1 MNVLVVGD
9 IVGQSG
15 VTAFCQEIGKMKA
28 EYSADVIIVNGENSE
43 RGSGINKDIF
53 YSLIN
58 AGADVVTLGNHT
70 WGKKDIFS
78 FIDSEPRL
86 IRPLNYAEDLVGKGS
101 VIIEK
106 NGVKI
111 GVINL
116 IGRINMGGSFDC
128 PFKTAEKEIEKLKN
142 AGAGLIIIDFH
153 AEATAEKK
161 ALAYYLKDKANII
174 FGTHTH
180 VQTNDEEIYDSGM
193 GYITDIGMTGP
204 YDSIIGMDKEIAL
217 KRFLTQIPE
226 RYQVAEGPNMIN
238 AVLFKVNDATKKV
251 ENIEKIIKKDLHFT

>member
-1 MNVLVVGD
+1 MNILAVGD

-15 VTAFCQEIGKMKA
+15 VEMFKRNISKLKEKYNI
-28 EYSADVIIVNGENSE
+28 DFIVVNGENSE
-43 RGSGINKDIF
+43 RGSGINKEIF
-53 YSLIN
+53 NTLKSN
-58 AGADVVTLGNHT
+58 GADCVTMGNHT
-70 WGKKDIFS
+70 WGKKGIFS
-78 FIDSEPRL
+78 FIDDEPSL
-86 IRPLNYAEDLVGKGS
+86 IRPLNYPEDLVGKGS

-106 NGVKI
+106 NGRKY

-116 IGRINMGGSFDC
+116 IGRVDMGGNFDC
-128 PFKTAEKEIEKLKN
+128 PFRKAEEEISKLKSK
-142 AGAGLIIIDFH
+142 GAEVIIIDFH

-180 VQTNDEEIYDSGM
+180 VQTNDDTIYDSGL

-204 YDSIIGMDKEIAL
+204 INSIIGLDINIAL

-226 RYQVAEGPNMIN
+226 RYQVAEGDCFLN
-238 AVLFKVNDATKKV
+238 AVLFSLDDDTLKCT
-251 ENIEKIIKKDLHFT
+251 NIEKIIIK